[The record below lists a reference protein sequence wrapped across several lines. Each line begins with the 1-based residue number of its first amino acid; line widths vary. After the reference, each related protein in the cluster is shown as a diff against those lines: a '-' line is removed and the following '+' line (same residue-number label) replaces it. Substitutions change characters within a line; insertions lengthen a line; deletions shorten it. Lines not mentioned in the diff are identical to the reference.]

1 MNQILD
7 TGDNKRGKQLNIKLI
22 IRFFSIFLL
31 IFAIC
36 VIAVAVYSII
46 NSKGKD
52 NQKPEIQIETKL
64 KEKKLNIKITDDTG
78 IEEIAYIL
86 NNKEIKLDGN
96 SELKKELSL
105 ELINGKNT
113 FKIIVTD
120 IDGEQKEY
128 EELYDV
134 ESGVE
139 IKFVLQ
145 ENKVNVNITSE
156 NKISYVT
163 YRWNEQEE
171 AKQEVNDIEYILKV
185 DSPTEDGKYVL
196 TINVV
201 DEYNN
206 TIEQTK
212 EVIIDKEPTVEV
224 TRTNTE
230 FIIRAKDDE
239 KLLRAELTLNGEK
252 LEDVEINEATWEYKI
267 PFVEG
272 ENKLIIKVYNLN
284 EISKQKKVMVD
295 TSKLTNE

>member
-7 TGDNKRGKQLNIKLI
+7 TGDNKKRKQLNIKLI

-46 NSKGKD
+46 NSKKQD
-52 NQKPEIQIETKL
+52 NQKPEIQIESNL
-64 KEKKLNIKITDDTG
+64 KEKTLNIKITDDTG
-78 IEEIAYIL
+78 IEEITYIL
-86 NNKEIKLDGN
+86 NNKKIKLDGN

-171 AKQEVNDIEYILKV
+171 AKQEVNDIEYILKI